1 MAYSAENLQITPIL
15 KKRITMRRE
24 KKSTQ
29 VLSMSSCSHCPPLAK
44 PASHRQILAHY
55 IKHRCPQLD
64 AELAW
69 FAQPQSIGAAISRAA
84 AAKGEDGKRLS
95 HQCRLL
101 KTVIPTASAK
111 LRRAVKTFQRAR
123 TFDELFNMIQVVIGH
138 IPGVGPLY
146 VYDTALRL
154 GAFLGLQPAE
164 VYLHAGA
171 RDGAKRLLG
180 NFAVS
185 MVPLTQ
191 FPAVFHVLSPYEME
205 NLLCCYRGH
214 L

>member
-1 MAYSAENLQITPIL
+1 MC
-15 KKRITMRRE
+15 RE

-29 VLSMSSCSHCPPLAK
+29 VLSMPNHSPCTPLAK
-44 PASHRQILAHY
+44 PASHRQVLAHY
-55 IKHRCPQLD
+55 IKCQRPRLD

-69 FAQPQSIGAAISRAA
+69 FAQPQPIGAAVARAA
-84 AAKGEDGKRLS
+84 AANGSDGKRLP
-95 HQCRLL
+95 HQRRLL
-101 KTVIPTASAK
+101 KTVIPAASAK
-111 LRRAVKTFQRAR
+111 LQRAVKTFQRGR
-123 TFDELFNMIQVVIGH
+123 TFDELFNVIQVTIGH

-154 GAFLGLQPAE
+154 SAFLGLQPAE

-180 NFAVS
+180 NLAVS
-185 MVPLTQ
+185 MVPLAQ
-191 FPAVFHVLSPYEME
+191 FPRTLNKLLPYEME
-205 NLLCCYRGH
+205 NLLCCYREY